1 MTELNRQGSQT
12 TWNARRHNSRAPTSA
27 GKLVAI
33 QFVQKRQGPKFVS
46 PLDCEGN
53 GHFQEQLVT
62 LSHVYDD
69 LSGVSPNERIPS
81 D

>member
-1 MTELNRQGSQT
+1 MELNRQGCRPT
-12 TWNARRHNSRAPTSA
+12 ERAAPCFWGALAA

-33 QFVQKRQGPKFVS
+33 QFVQKRQGLKFVS

-69 LSGVSPNERIPS
+69 LSGASPDERIPGN
-81 D
+81 